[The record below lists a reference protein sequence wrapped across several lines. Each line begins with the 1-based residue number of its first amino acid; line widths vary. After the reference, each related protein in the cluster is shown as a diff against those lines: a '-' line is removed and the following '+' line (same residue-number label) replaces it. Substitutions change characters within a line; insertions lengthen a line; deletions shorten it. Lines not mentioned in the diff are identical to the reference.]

1 MRKVLNLGLSS
12 FYLSSSDHVV
22 HNPIIA
28 INSLPI
34 DERVFE
40 NLEGNEIFVITS
52 KSTVTQFLIPY
63 KDKISLDS
71 FMISIGSKTTEAI
84 LKSGYKVTYQAS
96 NSTQE
101 GMIELLKLVQLKNKK
116 IILPRSN
123 LARKVIDAYLID
135 QKIPFETIDCYCTQF
150 NPQHVKSNLNEFD
163 ALLFTSPST
172 VKFFFDFYTEI
183 PSFLLFLVIG
193 DITYRELIKSKN
205 LKNKIDFINK

>member
-1 MRKVLNLGLSS
+1 
-12 FYLSSSDHVV
+12 
-22 HNPIIA
+22 
-28 INSLPI
+28 
-34 DERVFE
+34 
-40 NLEGNEIFVITS
+40 
-52 KSTVTQFLIPY
+52 
-63 KDKISLDS
+63 
-71 FMISIGSKTTEAI
+71 
-84 LKSGYKVTYQAS
+84 VTYQAS

-135 QKIPFETIDCYCTQF
+135 QKIPFETIDCYRTQF

-183 PSFLLFLVIG
+183 QSFLLFLVIG

-205 LKNKIDFINK
+205 LKNKIEFINK

>member
-84 LKSGYKVTYQAS
+84 LTK
-96 NSTQE
+96 
-101 GMIELLKLVQLKNKK
+101 
-116 IILPRSN
+116 
-123 LARKVIDAYLID
+123 
-135 QKIPFETIDCYCTQF
+135 
-150 NPQHVKSNLNEFD
+150 
-163 ALLFTSPST
+163 
-172 VKFFFDFYTEI
+172 
-183 PSFLLFLVIG
+183 
-193 DITYRELIKSKN
+193 
-205 LKNKIDFINK
+205 